1 MSNRQLISR
10 EEAAELFG
18 ETRESAFADL
28 WLPWPHKDLS
38 PNGRAHWARKAKAT
52 KAARYLAGVL
62 TMGAG
67 WQSVALPDGR
77 LHLWIDFFPPTKRL
91 PDDDNMLSRC
101 KAYRDGIADA
111 LGIDDRRFV
120 SHPMV
125 RDEKR
130 KGGAVRVRITG
141 GLIDG

>member
-1 MSNRQLISR
+1 MTAQPSPTP
-10 EEAAELFG
+10 
-18 ETRESAFADL
+18 TREPSFADL

-38 PNGRAHWARKAKAT
+38 PNGRVHWARKAKAT

-77 LHLWIDFFPPTKRL
+77 LHLWIDFYPPTKRL

-111 LGIDDRRFV
+111 LGIAPRLLAEVEQAGRRGDFL
-120 SHPMV
+120 
-125 RDEKR
+125 
-130 KGGAVRVRITG
+130 AVLTIWVAVGTA
-141 GLIDG
+141 